1 MPMQSASVSHG
12 VQRGV
17 SKVVHTPVP
26 LGGGGGGTGG
36 QKHGPFVRQS
46 TCEPA
51 AQLNR
56 ALHCAAPLQFA
67 QAQRP
72 AASHRGIRTAEGLVL
87 HARKQSPS
95 FSHWRRSRRA
105 AQTPRKHLRLKLP
118 GVMQSVS
125 VMHCRRS
132 GSLGWQVPE
141 MLPKG
146 GSAGSQ

>member
-12 VQRGV
+12 VQGGV
-17 SKVVHTPVP
+17 SKLVHTPVP
-26 LGGGGGGTGG
+26 PGGGVGVTGG
-36 QKHGPFVRQS
+36 QKHGPFARQS
-46 TCEPA
+46 SCEPA
-51 AQLNR
+51 EQLNR

-72 AASHRGIRTAEGLVL
+72 AASHRGMRTAERLVL

-95 FSHWRRSRRA
+95 SSHWRRVGRA

-118 GVMQSVS
+118 EVMQSVS
-125 VMHCRRS
+125 VVHCSRS

-141 MLPKG
+141 MLPNG
-146 GSAGSQ
+146 GSAGAQ